1 MLMHIMSPQIIFMH
15 IKFQNCNHL
24 LFRVDRAY
32 FFILVNYAFKSM
44 GMNKK
49 GAVLALA
56 IIAFIICIGAGSG

>member
-1 MLMHIMSPQIIFMH
+1 MFPQIIFMR
-15 IKFQNCNHL
+15 IKFQNYNHL
-24 LFRVDRAY
+24 PLRIDRAY

-49 GAVLALA
+49 GAIIALA

>member
-1 MLMHIMSPQIIFMH
+1 MSPQIIFMR

-24 LFRVDRAY
+24 PLRIDRAY

-49 GAVLALA
+49 GAIIALA